1 MFVRFSALLL
11 VLVVGV
17 APHLACSQSVI
28 VRTDAPAHV
37 VLDGQDLGTVDD
49 SGVVAEVSLGVLP
62 VAYSVERD
70 GVRVEGELPR
80 TRPSWL
86 PNTAGLC
93 GPFVTAPLCVCMGL
107 SCANPQFFASPVF
120 CLLASLGN
128 INLLFGSCYGLCA
141 QVALTPGW
149 MTVPLGCAGLTLGMS
164 PLLLLGFAGL
174 DDTIVLEGPD
184 ATRALPGSTT
194 TPSIAPTTEPEAPAT
209 QASPDV
215 APDEEMRW

>member
-1 MFVRFSALLL
+1 LIVRLVVLALLL
-11 VLVVGV
+11 SFGV
-17 APHLACSQSVI
+17 APHVACSQSVI

-49 SGVVAEVSLGVLP
+49 SGVVAEVSLGVFP
-62 VAYSVERD
+62 VPYSVERD
-70 GVRVEGELPR
+70 GVRVVGELPR

-120 CLLASLGN
+120 CVLASIGN

-164 PLLLLGFAGL
+164 PLLLLGFGGL
-174 DDTIVLEGPD
+174 DDTVVLAGPD
-184 ATRALPGSTT
+184 ATRGLPGATTSPSEST
-194 TPSIAPTTEPEAPAT
+194 TTEPEAPAT
-209 QASPDV
+209 QTPPDV